1 MTHQAPSS
9 SREIPPISGHRADI
23 EDGRLVSL
31 DALRGLAV
39 AGMILVT
46 DPGAYN
52 VAYPPLQHAEWNGAT
67 PTDMIFPAFLFAVG
81 VAITLSFASRIRRGY
96 SGARLARHVLVR
108 SIVIFV
114 IGLALNGFPDYNLH
128 TIRIPG
134 VLQRIALCYLCG
146 AFLYLAVSR
155 TGEETTSARKSW
167 RIAGVIVVI
176 LAGYW
181 ALLKLAPVPGFGPD
195 RLDSLGNMGAYMDRS
210 LIGTQ
215 HMWPYG
221 TTPGYGVTYD
231 PEGLLSTL
239 PAIATVLIGVLA
251 GEWLR
256 SAHGRSRKAVI
267 LAAAGAALAVGGWL
281 LDPLLPINKKLWTS
295 TFVLFSGGVSLL
307 LFSALYFVLD
317 IRRWRWWAPPALVFG
332 TNAILA
338 FALSGVVTVLTNR
351 IHVTAKNGSVLS
363 LHQWIYRDGFASWL
377 QPLHAS
383 LAYAIAIVLFNLAL
397 LYPLYRR
404 RIFLRIG

>member
-1 MTHQAPSS
+1 MTTQAPSS
-9 SREIPPISGHRADI
+9 NLEIPSISGHHADI

-52 VAYPPLQHAEWNGAT
+52 VTYPLLQHAEWNGAT
-67 PTDMIFPAFLFAVG
+67 IADMIFPAFLFAVG
-81 VAITLSFASRIRRGY
+81 VAITLSFASRIRRGFNR
-96 SGARLARHVLVR
+96 ARLARHVLVR
-108 SIVIFV
+108 SVVIFV
-114 IGLALNGFPDYNLH
+114 IGLAVNGFPDYNLH

-134 VLQRIALCYLCG
+134 ILQRIALCYLCG
-146 AFLYLAVSR
+146 ALLYLAVSR
-155 TGEETTSARKSW
+155 MGKENTSARKSW
-167 RIAGVIVVI
+167 KIAGAIVVI

-195 RLDSLGNMGAYMDRS
+195 RLDSLGNMGAYIDRS
-210 LIGTQ
+210 LIGTR

-267 LAAAGAALAVGGWL
+267 LAAAGAALTLAGWL

-295 TFVLFSGGVSLL
+295 TFVLFSGGVCLL
-307 LFSALYFVLD
+307 VFSALYFVLD

-332 TNAILA
+332 ANAILA
-338 FALSGVVTVLTNR
+338 FALSSVVTVLTNR
-351 IHVTAKNGSVLS
+351 IHVTAQNGTALT
-363 LHQWIYRDGFASWL
+363 LHQSLYRECFATWL